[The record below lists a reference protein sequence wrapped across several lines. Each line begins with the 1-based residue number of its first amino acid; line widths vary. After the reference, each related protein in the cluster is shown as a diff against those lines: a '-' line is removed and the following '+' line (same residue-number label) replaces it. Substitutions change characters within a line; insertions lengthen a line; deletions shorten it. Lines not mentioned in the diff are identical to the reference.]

1 MILLYTLTQA
11 FLYSFFSRLNSDL
24 DAAKQSFQDGCS
36 TIAAAITEMGV
47 ATADNAS
54 PETMASNIKKINRF
68 TLPYFSFEVISG
80 NQMCILDVAAFKK
93 VSFYKSNTASLR
105 VSIKNNKNELG
116 SYTHT
121 SSEAGDYS
129 FDVAAYKY
137 FAVDYGQKP
146 VFENFK
152 LE

>member
-1 MILLYTLTQA
+1 
-11 FLYSFFSRLNSDL
+11 
-24 DAAKQSFQDGCS
+24 
-36 TIAAAITEMGV
+36 MGV
-47 ATADNAS
+47 ATASNAS

-68 TLPYFSFEVISG
+68 ILPYFSFEVISG
-80 NQMCILDVAAFKK
+80 NMMCIMDVTAFKK
-93 VSFYKSNTASLR
+93 VSFHKSNTVSLR
-105 VSIKNNKNELG
+105 ISIKNNKNELG

-137 FAVDYGQKP
+137 FAVDYARKP
-146 VFENFK
+146 IFENFK

>member
-1 MILLYTLTQA
+1 M
-11 FLYSFFSRLNSDL
+11 
-24 DAAKQSFQDGCS
+24 
-36 TIAAAITEMGV
+36 
-47 ATADNAS
+47 ATASNAS

-68 TLPYFSFEVISG
+68 ILPYFSFEVISG
-80 NQMCILDVAAFKK
+80 NQMCILDVTAFKK
-93 VSFYKSNTASLR
+93 VSFHKSNTVSLR
-105 VSIKNNKNELG
+105 ISIKNNKNELG

-146 VFENFK
+146 IFENFK
-152 LE
+152 LKPNQYTAYTRIPADADTYLRHVRSPLYVSPLHAIP